1 MLRIIQ
7 AERSEDLQN
16 ARWLFQE
23 YAASLGIDLSFQH
36 FDEELAHLPGDYAPP
51 EGRLLLA
58 LYGNQVAGC
67 VALRKLEDG
76 VCEMKRLY
84 VRPDFRSL
92 QLGRT
97 LVEAVIEEA
106 RKIGYAS
113 LRLDTLPS
121 MEPARALYKAF
132 GFKEIPPYR
141 YNPVEGTVF
150 MELTLES

>member
-1 MLRIIQ
+1 
-7 AERSEDLQN
+7 
-16 ARWLFQE
+16 
-23 YAASLGIDLSFQH
+23 LGIDLSFQH
-36 FDEELAHLPGDYAPP
+36 FDEELAHLPGDYALP

-67 VALRKLEDG
+67 VVLRKLGEET
-76 VCEMKRLY
+76 CEMKRLY

-97 LVEAVIEEA
+97 LVETIIEEA
-106 RKIGYAS
+106 RKIAYIS
-113 LRLDTLPS
+113 MRLDTLPF
-121 MEPARALYKAF
+121 MERAQSLYKAF

-150 MELTLES
+150 MKLTL